1 MKTEMVNK
9 HEIKNGDTVVH
20 NGELRTVC
28 KRAFSNDDFMGL
40 LLWGDSYR
48 LGYKPVERVTEL

>member
-9 HEIKNGDTVVH
+9 HEIKIGDTVVH

-28 KRAFSNDDFMGL
+28 KRTFSNDDFMGL
-40 LLWGDSYR
+40 LLWGDSYH

>member
-9 HEIKNGDTVVH
+9 REIKIGDTVVH

-28 KRAFSNDDFMGL
+28 KRAFSIDEFMGL

-48 LGYKPVERVTEL
+48 LGYKLVERVTER